1 MRPLTAS
8 TSRKERKVH
17 VVTGYISRKNL
28 RTFENLKCVDSAER
42 ERDARDALH
51 VHYKCIALALH
62 VHCTRMTRALNE
74 DFSIKSEGD
83 RR

>member
-42 ERDARDALH
+42 EREMHVMHYMCITSALH
-51 VHYKCIALALH
+51 SHYTCIALALH
-62 VHCTRMTRALNE
+62 M
-74 DFSIKSEGD
+74 G
-83 RR
+83 